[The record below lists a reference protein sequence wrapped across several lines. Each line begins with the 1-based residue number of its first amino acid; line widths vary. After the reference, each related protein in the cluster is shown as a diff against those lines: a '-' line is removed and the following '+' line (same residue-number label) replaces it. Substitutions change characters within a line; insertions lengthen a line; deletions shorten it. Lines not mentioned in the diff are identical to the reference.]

1 VIGSNRL
8 SDTLSRKPLI
18 FGYLRRLKKNAQR
31 AMRLEYVLVALLG
44 AFAGFEAYLFFGA
57 RGI

>member
-1 VIGSNRL
+1 L

-18 FGYLRRLKKNAQR
+18 LGYLLRLKKNAQR
-31 AMRLEYVLVALLG
+31 AMRIEYVLVALLG
-44 AFAGFEAYLFFGA
+44 ALAGFEAYLFFGA

>member
-1 VIGSNRL
+1 M

-18 FGYLRRLKKNAQR
+18 FGYFRRLKKNAQR
-31 AMRLEYVLVALLG
+31 AMRIEYVLVALLG
-44 AFAGFEAYLFFGA
+44 ALAGFEAYLFFGA

>member
-18 FGYLRRLKKNAQR
+18 LGYFRRLKKNAQR
-31 AMRLEYVLVALLG
+31 AMRIEYVLVALLG
-44 AFAGFEAYLFFGA
+44 ALAGFEAYLFFGA
-57 RGI
+57 GGI